1 MYEVTVS
8 GREMPDGGSGKSRL
22 FLVDEVICVILERGK
37 ELYFD
42 ISYLYIA
49 MAVHYFIV
57 HNVHRC
63 SWKRIRICYG
73 LG

>member
-22 FLVDEVICVILERGK
+22 FLVDEVICVILEWER
-37 ELYFD
+37 EPYFD
-42 ISYLYIA
+42 LCYLYIA